1 MVDSIPYLVIAGL
14 GVIIYIIYLWSKIIS
29 ANDKYV
35 YESAL
40 SDLKYANLEIEYVEL
55 SKKYAELSKKY
66 DELLADNMTNYNIAI
81 SLAEDIANNAL
92 SDAISKMDESK

>member
-40 SDLKYANLEIEYVEL
+40 SDLKYANLEIEYTEL
-55 SKKYAELSKKY
+55 SKKYN
-66 DELLADNMTNYNIAI
+66 ELLADNMTNYNIAI

>member
-40 SDLKYANLEIEYVEL
+40 SDLKYVNLEIE
-55 SKKYAELSKKY
+55 YAELSKKY
-66 DELLADNMTNYNIAI
+66 DELLADNMPNYNIAI